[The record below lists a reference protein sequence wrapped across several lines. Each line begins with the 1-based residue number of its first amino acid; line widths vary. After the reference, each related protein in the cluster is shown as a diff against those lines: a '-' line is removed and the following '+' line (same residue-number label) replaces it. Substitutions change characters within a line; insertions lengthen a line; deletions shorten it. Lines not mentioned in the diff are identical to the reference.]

1 MAPIVPR
8 VPVLVALGIPGRSSW
23 LLVRTRKTVG
33 EDDEMPRRFAA
44 GGARRAGDHRTRRG
58 YPSLSSFDFDAVPTI
73 SKALVMALV
82 AGGRSKVPICSPT

>member
-33 EDDEMPRRFAA
+33 EDDEIPA